1 MTIGGFFIVLFII
14 IGLYGLFK
22 KDDSTIT
29 GKDIDELIHELEEE
43 IQNVDEMLA
52 NPTTYEDH
60 TVALE
65 LSEKRDALQENLD
78 ALYDKWFELSDD

>member
-1 MTIGGFFIVLFII
+1 MTIGGFVIVLFII

-43 IQNVDEMLA
+43 KQNLK
-52 NPTTYEDH
+52 PHSTK
-60 TVALE
+60 
-65 LSEKRDALQENLD
+65 S
-78 ALYDKWFELSDD
+78 

>member
-1 MTIGGFFIVLFII
+1 FYRIKKEEEGNRRNKKEITTKFDEEPI

-43 IQNVDEMLA
+43 K
-52 NPTTYEDH
+52 P
-60 TVALE
+60 
-65 LSEKRDALQENLD
+65 NL
-78 ALYDKWFELSDD
+78 KPHSTES

>member
-14 IGLYGLFK
+14 IGLFK

-43 IQNVDEMLA
+43 K
-52 NPTTYEDH
+52 P
-60 TVALE
+60 
-65 LSEKRDALQENLD
+65 NL
-78 ALYDKWFELSDD
+78 KPHSTES

>member
-14 IGLYGLFK
+14 IGLYGLSK

-43 IQNVDEMLA
+43 K
-52 NPTTYEDH
+52 P
-60 TVALE
+60 
-65 LSEKRDALQENLD
+65 NL
-78 ALYDKWFELSDD
+78 KPHSTES